1 MHSFLLVIN
10 QNTEGFNTQKWV
22 FHLDW
27 LSQTLLKGTT
37 GFPPPQFGGCHTGT
51 TLGMFGQTIIPTE
64 QTLSLTNLW
73 KLLHFYNCSLC
84 IILLLHFIISPN
96 ASAFCLHSKGDGW
109 CTSTTVSR
117 GGFFSPHNQ
126 FSANLMH
133 LIFHILTRRS
143 DIILLSTG
151 GSSTARIK
159 ALQFPKEIILHSG
172 SFNLSFFPLI
182 FLLSDVYFYPVILCE
197 KQNEERALLFLGT
210 LQEAGMRDG
219 R

>member
-1 MHSFLLVIN
+1 
-10 QNTEGFNTQKWV
+10 
-22 FHLDW
+22 
-27 LSQTLLKGTT
+27 
-37 GFPPPQFGGCHTGT
+37 
-51 TLGMFGQTIIPTE
+51 
-64 QTLSLTNLW
+64 
-73 KLLHFYNCSLC
+73 
-84 IILLLHFIISPN
+84 
-96 ASAFCLHSKGDGW
+96 
-109 CTSTTVSR
+109 
-117 GGFFSPHNQ
+117 
-126 FSANLMH
+126 MH
-133 LIFHILTRRS
+133 LIFHILTRLS

-159 ALQFPKEIILHSG
+159 ALQPPKEIILHSG